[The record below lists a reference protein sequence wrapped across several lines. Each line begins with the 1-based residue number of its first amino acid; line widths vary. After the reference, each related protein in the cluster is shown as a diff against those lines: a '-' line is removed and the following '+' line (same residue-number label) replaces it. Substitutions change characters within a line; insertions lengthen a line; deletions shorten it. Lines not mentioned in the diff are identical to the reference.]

1 MPDKATKGE
10 GTRRKAPGALKQF
23 WWDMLPK
30 WTPDRFLPRRS
41 GFNPATPQ
49 VDWITEEIAEHP
61 DALDQTRRA
70 HDLQLNRVDLLEQK
84 GATVVTLCLGLLTAA
99 LAVGGYQLG
108 YLRRHDPA
116 QWWLLVPAGLSVC
129 FLVLATI
136 SGLEIQRVGVYQTVG
151 AEPLG
156 TEPGGRLGL
165 VREEEVG
172 RRLAQWSA
180 GVKVDGLLQ
189 TRAWLSRA
197 LVALIAAALVAIVMA
212 SAPHH
217 SGTKDNSSNRT
228 RSSSQSGLPARAGPS
243 LVLATWELRLQIYG
257 GG

>member
-1 MPDKATKGE
+1 MPVETPTVKD
-10 GTRRKAPGALKQF
+10 TRRKAPGALKQF

-41 GFNPATPQ
+41 GLNPPTPQ

-70 HDLQLNRVDLLEQK
+70 HDLQLNRIDLLEQK
-84 GATVVTLCLGLLTAA
+84 GATIATLCLGLLTVA

-108 YLRRHDPA
+108 YLRRHDPT

-129 FLVLATI
+129 FLALATI

-156 TEPGGRLGL
+156 TETGGRLGL

-172 RRLAQWSA
+172 RRLTQWSA
-180 GVKVDGLLQ
+180 GVKVDRLLQ

-197 LVALIAAALVAIVMA
+197 LVALIAAALVTIVMA

-217 SGTKDNSSNRT
+217 SGTKGKSSHRI
-228 RSSSQSGLPARAGPS
+228 RSTARIGFPAGSWAVVHAGD
-243 LVLATWELRLQIYG
+243 LG
-257 GG
+257 G